1 MCSVLKPIGE
11 FSISRQGKNG
21 PVYRT
26 NCKPCNSVRATE
38 WFNEN
43 RDRAKS
49 NQRKRNLRVLYGI
62 TPDEYA
68 SMLDAQGG
76 VCAICGKTEPGA
88 HGRTG
93 KQFSLSVDHCH
104 STGKVRGLLCQK
116 CNRAVGLLGDDPA
129 ILKIA
134 IEYLERQ

>member
-11 FSISRQGKNG
+11 FSISRRGKNG

-26 NCKPCNSVRATE
+26 NCKPCNSVRATK

-43 RDRAKS
+43 RDRAKA

-62 TPDEYA
+62 TSDDYA
-68 SMLDAQGG
+68 DMLDAQGG
-76 VCAICGKTEPGA
+76 TCAICKQQEPGA

-104 STGKVRGLLCQK
+104 QTGRVRGLLCQR

-129 ILKIA
+129 LLRNA
-134 IEYLERQ
+134 IEYLER